1 MLVPA
6 CASNRIRPFWKLICY
21 NLQKRNIYDLFFSSN
36 FTNEPC
42 SNIDCYK
49 LYKKSISGSERSNQV
64 RLKFIESALFRPM
77 IFYYIDITLEV
88 KYNFTLQSIMEK
100 LVQMEIV

>member
-1 MLVPA
+1 
-6 CASNRIRPFWKLICY
+6 
-21 NLQKRNIYDLFFSSN
+21 
-36 FTNEPC
+36 
-42 SNIDCYK
+42 
-49 LYKKSISGSERSNQV
+49 
-64 RLKFIESALFRPM
+64 M